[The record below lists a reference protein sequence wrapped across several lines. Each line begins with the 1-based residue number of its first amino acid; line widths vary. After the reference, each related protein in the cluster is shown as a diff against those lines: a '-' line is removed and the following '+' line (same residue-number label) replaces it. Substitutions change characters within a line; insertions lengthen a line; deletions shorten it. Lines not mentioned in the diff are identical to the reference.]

1 MSQESSPQ
9 DLLPS
14 LNKLVRL
21 ARKQG
26 ASGIELL
33 YTATLERRIKAFG
46 TKIQDQTES
55 ESRILSGRVFVGN
68 GASASF
74 SINADLTGR
83 HPASVEK
90 AVVRARKARANPYA
104 GPIEHMDISERG
116 MGLNDPRYTQ
126 IDNESFQDLLAI
138 NQVGEGNKAH
148 LMEYTDRKLQRFFVS
163 SRDFY
168 ANSTSTFYK
177 LCLEN
182 TIPGTNTPLHHL
194 ACGRAFSHVGSIP
207 FGREMETRMA
217 TLSNLCEA
225 PSGPVNLV
233 LPTRVMAWIIEALA
247 PAFDSRY
254 IDSDS
259 VFLKRLPGG
268 ILGTRA
274 IHIVDDPA
282 AVGGVRTRAFDDQGV
297 PPMAVPIIRE
307 GKVGNAYFSVEAA
320 RKANVRPTG
329 HFWMNQIRPS
339 NLVLRPGNRSRTQML
354 SEVPSSLEIDHLTGS
369 LDLKTG
375 MLNASGPALVL
386 EKGKPQ
392 GAVRSVTLN
401 MPIQDLLGAVKEIAS
416 NQLRYGAVDSATV
429 VTHPLDVEITP

>member
-14 LNKLVRL
+14 LNNLVRL

-33 YTATLERRIKAFG
+33 YTATHDRRIKAIG

-116 MGLNDPRYTQ
+116 MGLKDPRYTQ
-126 IDNESFQDLLAI
+126 IDTESFQDLLAI

-168 ANSTSTFYK
+168 ANSSSTFYK

-207 FGREMETRMA
+207 FGREIETRMA

-254 IDSDS
+254 IDNDS

-274 IHIVDDPA
+274 IHIVDDPGT
-282 AVGGVRTRAFDDQGV
+282 VGGVRTRAFDDQGV

-354 SEVPSSLEIDHLTGS
+354 SEVPSSLEIDHLTGT

-429 VTHPLDVEITP
+429 VTHPLDVEIRP